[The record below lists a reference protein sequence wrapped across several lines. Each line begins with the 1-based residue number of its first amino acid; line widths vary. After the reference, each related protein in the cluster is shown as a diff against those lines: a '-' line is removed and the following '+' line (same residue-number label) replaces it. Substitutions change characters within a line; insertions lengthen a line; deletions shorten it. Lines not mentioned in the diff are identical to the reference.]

1 MLRWIAQGGLQA
13 SAYRVGG
20 VACGIRVPASSS
32 SSHRRRL
39 LPQRPLVVLRRPLA
53 AATGGK
59 APDAEGAEEER
70 PFVSVD
76 KRTLYEDVARLMRPE
91 KVEKSPMT
99 PLGELLQASIKRVGP
114 ISLADFMDVCLAHPE
129 HGYYMHAETAKIGK
143 AGDFV
148 TAPEISQ
155 MFGELLGVWTV
166 ATWEKLGL
174 PGKGVRL
181 VEMGPG
187 KGTLMTDLLR
197 VARTF
202 PPFHK
207 ALGGVHM
214 VETSRS
220 LREVQ
225 KKALGA
231 VESEP
236 AASEGVVAAAAAAA
250 TSSKG
255 GGQEEEEEWERG
267 GARASRQ
274 AKWTLPSLGGLGI
287 DWHDDIRQVPVG
299 GPLLIVAQELLD
311 ALPVHQFEF
320 TKDGWRERLVDMD
333 EDPETPHHFKLVLA
347 EGPTPAVAHLEA
359 TMGPVIEQLRE
370 RQRLAKRAVREVR
383 RRRAARAAAAAK
395 EAGKG
400 AATEPEDNVVEE
412 EDGVDGEEG
421 PLEIGTG
428 LEVCPLG
435 LQMAQHVAERVARTG
450 GAALFVDYGEGYAQ
464 GDSLRGLKRHAHVDA
479 LSEPGRVD
487 LSTDVDFGAIKTAVE
502 GMEGVRAFG
511 PMPQGQF
518 LSAMGIEARLQALLE
533 SDAVSEKQAL
543 HLYDSYR
550 RLVDPDQM
558 GRKYKVLA
566 LVSTRHQGPAVA
578 FEDPPKNTEKGQ
590 EKKRG

>member
-1 MLRWIAQGGLQA
+1 M
-13 SAYRVGG
+13 
-20 VACGIRVPASSS
+20 
-32 SSHRRRL
+32 
-39 LPQRPLVVLRRPLA
+39 A
-53 AATGGK
+53 AAAAAAAAGPGK
-59 APDAEGAEEER
+59 APRPPASDAEGVDEEER

-91 KVEKSPMT
+91 KVEKSPLT

-155 MFGELLGVWTV
+155 MFGELLGVWAV

-174 PGKGVRL
+174 PGNGVRL

-220 LREVQ
+220 LREEQ

-231 VESEP
+231 VESSS
-236 AASEGVVAAAAAAA
+236 ASTAG
-250 TSSKG
+250 SKE
-255 GGQEEEEEWERG
+255 GGQGEGQVQDEKWERG

-274 AKWTLPSLGGLGI
+274 ARWTLPSLGGLGI

-320 TKDGWRERLVDMD
+320 TKDGWRERLVDVD

-347 EGPTPAVAHLEA
+347 EGPTPAVVHLEA

-370 RQRLAKRAVREVR
+370 RQCLAKRAIREVR
-383 RRRAARAAAAAK
+383 RRRAARAAVAAAAAAK
-395 EAGKG
+395 EAAKKEAGNGAPAAAGPDEEADEAMVKG
-400 AATEPEDNVVEE
+400 DDDDEE
-412 EDGVDGEEG
+412 EDED
-421 PLEIGTG
+421 PLETGTG

-450 GAALFVDYGEGYAQ
+450 GAALFVDYGEDYAQ

-487 LSTDVDFGAIKTAVE
+487 LSTDVDFAAIKTAVA

-518 LSAMGIEARLQALLE
+518 LSAMGIEARLQALLQ

-566 LVSTRHQGPAVA
+566 LVSTKHQGPAVA
-578 FEDPPKNTEKGQ
+578 FFEDPPKEKGK
-590 EKKRG
+590 ERGKGRKKD